1 MTEQQSGL
9 PCIKCD
15 SSDALTIYPEGT
27 GYCFSCRTYF
37 HADQIEA
44 GGVEEREPPVQ
55 KAAPP
60 QSHYSASGL
69 PSRGLSAETLKYYG
83 VTVYHSETNGEI
95 EEVLFPVYRAGELV
109 GHKVKNISG
118 KSFRATGSTKNPD
131 FFGQHKAGQGGKL
144 LIITEG
150 EEDCMS
156 AHQLLKSVG
165 KSYTVVSLPNGANS
179 SAVKKNLEWIETFDT
194 IILNL
199 DTDEI
204 GEACAIEIG
213 DILTPG
219 KVKIMRLPIIG
230 KSTKDTNEFLQN
242 GGTGGSYLSALWKA
256 RPYRPD
262 GVVSLSESWEA
273 MFANDQQK
281 SILYPWDGLN
291 TKLYGMRER
300 EIVTWTAG
308 SGIGKS
314 AVVRE
319 LEHHLLRQTQD
330 NIGILALEESVARTA
345 WGIVSVE
352 ANLPLSIR
360 EERAGV
366 SDEDIREW
374 FDKTLG
380 TGRLFTLDHF
390 GSTSEENLLNRIRYM
405 IKGLG
410 CKWIILDHLSIVVS
424 AMDNGGDERRT
435 IDSIMTRLRQLV
447 EETGA
452 GLHLVSHL
460 RRVSGDRG
468 HEQGVEVSLS
478 HLRGSQAIAQ
488 LSDVVIAME
497 RNQQALEEK
506 EANLTRLRVL
516 KNRYAGLTGL
526 ATNLGYDRATG
537 RLFEVRDIDE
547 YLAPSIEEAGV

>member
-1 MTEQQSGL
+1 MSEKQSGL
-9 PCIKCD
+9 PCLTCS
-15 SSDALTIYPEGT
+15 SSDALTIYEEGT
-27 GYCFSCRTYF
+27 GYCFSCHSYF
-37 HADQIEA
+37 HADQIA
-44 GGVEEREPPVQ
+44 GGVVVEDKPTPPLSKDIGTV
-55 KAAPP
+55 
-60 QSHYSASGL
+60 SDL
-69 PSRGLSAETLKYYG
+69 PSRGLTKTTLEHFG
-83 VTVYHSETNGEI
+83 VTVLHSETNGEI
-95 EEVLFPVYRAGELV
+95 EEVLFPVYREGNLV
-109 GHKVKNISG
+109 GRKIKNIKE
-118 KSFRATGSTKNPD
+118 KSFRASGSTQKPD
-131 FFGQHKAGQGGKL
+131 LFGQHKVGQGGKL

-156 AHQLLKSVG
+156 AHQLLKDVG
-165 KSYTVVSLPNGANS
+165 KSYSVVSLPNGANPS
-179 SAVKKNLEWIETFDT
+179 SIKKNLEWVESFDT
-194 IILNL
+194 VILNL
-199 DTDEI
+199 DADKV
-204 GEACAIEIG
+204 GEKCAIEIG

-219 KVKIMRLPIIG
+219 KVKIMRLPIMG
-230 KSTKDTNEFLQN
+230 DSNTKDTSDFLQQ
-242 GGTGGSYLSALWKA
+242 GGTGRRYLDALWKA

-262 GVVSLSESWEA
+262 GVVSLSDSWDA
-273 MFANDQQK
+273 MFADDQQK

-291 TKLYGMRER
+291 KKLYGMRER

-366 SDEDIREW
+366 SKEDLQGW

-405 IKGLG
+405 IKGLE
-410 CKWIILDHLSIVVS
+410 CRWIILDHLSIVVS
-424 AMDNGGDERRT
+424 AMENGGDERRT

-447 EETGA
+447 EETGV

-488 LSDVVIAME
+488 LSDVVVAME

-526 ATNLGYDRATG
+526 ATNLGYDRGTG
-537 RLFEVRDIDE
+537 RLFEVDNIDE